1 MRCSRALRTKTSTY
15 WDTSKWLT
23 CLTLWCGLSRWKR
36 RVYTLTVLAC
46 QVTLTLTVEDLT
58 QLTLDVESECPYIR
72 LSKTDSQEWVP
83 IAPAGNSAGKDLADV
98 QTSVLFSPSYLRDSI
113 LLHAW
118 IFKNMTEQNEF
129 QREKNSGGALMSKK
143 FSLKRWVLKDEK
155 DPI

>member
-1 MRCSRALRTKTSTY
+1 M
-15 WDTSKWLT
+15 
-23 CLTLWCGLSRWKR
+23 
-36 RVYTLTVLAC
+36 
-46 QVTLTLTVEDLT
+46 
-58 QLTLDVESECPYIR
+58 
-72 LSKTDSQEWVP
+72 P

-98 QTSVLFSPSYLRDSI
+98 QTSVLLSPSYLRDSI

-118 IFKNMTEQNEF
+118 VFKNMTEQNEF